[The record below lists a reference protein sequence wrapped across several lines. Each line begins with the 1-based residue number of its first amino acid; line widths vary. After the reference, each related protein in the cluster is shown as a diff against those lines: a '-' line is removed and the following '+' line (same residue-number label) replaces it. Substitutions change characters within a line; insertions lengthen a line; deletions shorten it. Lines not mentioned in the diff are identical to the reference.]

1 MTTQKRILGRP
12 GQPSRFGRSFSVM
25 LLRWFLMRAG
35 RVAMLPGRLALMMGP
50 NWVSKERARR
60 TVGADLSIDERAEL
74 GELRR
79 QVGELRNSN
88 DRWLLGQGVGTVK
101 RFECVDAQKAAGSAV
116 TAACTAAEVSTSGY

>member
-1 MTTQKRILGRP
+1 
-12 GQPSRFGRSFSVM
+12 M

-116 TAACTAAEVSTSGY
+116 TACTAAEVSTSGY